1 MADLRE
7 REQIREQTVV
17 AAREL
22 EGVTTLDELRAWW
35 QRHYLT
41 LGHRRLARL
50 AILGWSL
57 ERVLAERGKGD

>member
-22 EGVTTLDELRAWW
+22 EGITTLDELRAWW
-35 QRHYLT
+35 KRHYLT

-50 AILGWSL
+50 AILGWPL
-57 ERVLAERGKGD
+57 ERVLAKGEKGD